1 MMHLKP
7 NKNGVAN
14 VSDFSGYISSNQ
26 NGSIIGITKLVLI
39 ISVVLAVI
47 MVVSK

>member
-14 VSDFSGYISSNQ
+14 VSDFSGYISSRQ
-26 NGSIIGITKLVLI
+26 NGRIIGITKLVLI
-39 ISVVLAVI
+39 ISVLLAVI